1 MSSCEYISPKI
12 TLFYY
17 TVEQGF
23 GASQGSPNVNLGIGG
38 WEEENNDYNI
48 K

>member
-1 MSSCEYISPKI
+1 MTSCEYISPKI
-12 TLFYY
+12 TLLCYN
-17 TVEQGF
+17 VEQGF
-23 GASQGSPNVNLGIGG
+23 GASQGSPNVNLGIGS

>member
-1 MSSCEYISPKI
+1 MYIRKYISPKI
-12 TLFYY
+12 TLLDFV
-17 TVEQGF
+17 VEQGF
-23 GASQGSPNVNLGIGG
+23 GASQGSPNFNVGIGN